1 MLTTRTRRGAIL
13 VSVLA
18 LGIGSALA
26 APPASAAGPY
36 DDKVVISSGHV
47 DVLYPTPTDDGGAL
61 LQLHDDTSNPH
72 AYRAPEDVVFHVK
85 PSVAARAANAFIAQ
99 IPGFTN
105 QGDTVYVL
113 PQNSVP
119 GTIFAGFGHGFPSGT
134 SVKHSITAIE
144 APGNVATWQSGEEG
158 PAVYWNTAAGLPT
171 SFSSFANHEHLSWG
185 FTAEGEYTLDVET
198 VVTTGG
204 QELPATGGTY
214 TFWVGEE
221 LPQDEP
227 APDPEPEPDPDPE
240 PDPTTTTLSI
250 SGLSAHYHA
259 GGVANLT
266 AVQDPAT
273 DEEHYHWFT
282 RAAGET
288 EWTVVPGALSGSY
301 GFIVR
306 TADDG
311 REVMAKLYDH
321 DHNAIAESDPVTLI
335 VDDHGNSPVEG
346 MTITATLPVSEGSLV
361 VSVPE
366 GNRDVNLGDFAL
378 SAAAD
383 RYVATGEMGA
393 VHVTDTR
400 SGNPGWTVNG
410 RVRAFTTVDGDQL
423 SGGHLGWAPKV
434 LSSGAGQQVAAGPA
448 VDSVLSGG
456 AGIQAWS
463 QLGSAPAGA
472 GIGAAQLGGDLT
484 LEAPLDLATGTYKG
498 LLILTTI

>member
-26 APPASAAGPY
+26 APPANAAGPY
-36 DDKVVISSGHV
+36 DDKVVISQGHV
-47 DVLYPTPTDDGGAL
+47 DVLYPKPADDGGAV
-61 LQLHDDTSNPH
+61 LQIHDDTVSPH

-85 PSVAARAANAFIAQ
+85 PSVAQRAANAYIAQ
-99 IPGFTN
+99 IPDFVNT
-105 QGDTVYVL
+105 GDTIYVL
-113 PQNSVP
+113 PQTSVP
-119 GTIFAGFGHGFPSGT
+119 GTIFAGFGHGFPTGT
-134 SVKHSITAIE
+134 SVTHSITAME
-144 APGNVATWQSGEEG
+144 GPGNFATWQSGEDG
-158 PAVYWNTAAGLPT
+158 PSVNWNTAAGLPT

-185 FTAEGEYTLDVET
+185 FTAPGEYALT
-198 VVTTGG
+198 VDTTVTTGG
-204 QELPATGGTY
+204 QDLHTGGTY

-221 LPQDEP
+221 LPED
-227 APDPEPEPDPDPE
+227 APGPDPDP
-240 PDPTTTTLSI
+240 DPAPTTTLSI

-259 GGVANLT
+259 GGVANLS

-273 DEEHYHWFT
+273 GEDHYHWFT
-282 RAAGET
+282 RAEGET
-288 EWTVVPGALSGSY
+288 EWKVVSGALGGSY

-306 TADDG
+306 TADNG
-311 REVMAKLYDH
+311 TEVIARLYDH
-321 DHNAIAESDPVTLI
+321 DHNLIAESDPAVI
-335 VDDHGNSPVEG
+335 VVDDHGNSPIEA
-346 MTITATLPVSEGSLV
+346 MTITATLPVSEGALV

-366 GNRDVNLGDFAL
+366 ENRDVNLGDFAL
-378 SAAAD
+378 TASAD

-434 LSSGAGQQVAAGPA
+434 LASSANQQVTAGA
-448 VDSVLSGG
+448 SVDSVLSGG
-456 AGIQAWS
+456 TGIQAWRT
-463 QLGSAPAGA
+463 LGSASAGA

-484 LEAPLDLATGTYKG
+484 LEAPLDLATGTYRG
-498 LLILTTI
+498 LLILTAI